1 METQTNQTPTPSRNT
16 LQITAMTAIYDVLTY
31 IDMGSPIDVEGI
43 VSSLCDVPYSECD
56 YFVKANVLMVIKHL
70 DEMKEAFVPFLR
82 NWTFDRLPR
91 VVQAILLLSYSHYY
105 YVDPEVSKAVVI
117 DVAVTLA
124 KKYGREKDY
133 KFTNGIL
140 DNVLKERLA

>member
-1 METQTNQTPTPSRNT
+1 MEHEETILTTPSRNS
-16 LQITAMTAIYDVLTY
+16 LQVTAMTAIYDVLTY
-31 IDMGSPIDVEGI
+31 ADMGSPVDVEGI
-43 VSSLCDVPYSECD
+43 VSSLCDLPYEECD

-70 DEMKEAFVPFLR
+70 QEMKDAFTPYLR
-82 NWTFDRLPR
+82 KWTFDRLPR

-105 YVDPEVSKAVVI
+105 YVNPEVSKAVII
-117 DVAVTLA
+117 DVAVNLA

-133 KFTNGIL
+133 GFTNAIL